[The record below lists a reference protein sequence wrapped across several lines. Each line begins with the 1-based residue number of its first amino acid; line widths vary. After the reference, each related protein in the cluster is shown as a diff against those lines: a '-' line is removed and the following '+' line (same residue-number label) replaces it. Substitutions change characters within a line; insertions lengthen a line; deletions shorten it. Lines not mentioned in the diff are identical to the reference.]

1 MMGGG
6 RVFILYQINHIIKK
20 IKLLFH
26 LKLEI
31 MNLIEKAIERG
42 FTNEDLKDVVI
53 IDNISRG
60 DIKAFG
66 ELYSKYYNVV
76 FKKLLM
82 LFGDTEKAKD
92 LTSEVM
98 LKVKDNVNKF
108 NVENGSG
115 KVDGWIKTIAH
126 NAFLDIKRKEKV
138 NGNFLFLDKEDVV
151 FELIEESKNVEQNLI
166 ENEELEIKDKKFQN
180 AFAKLK
186 NIERQIVM
194 LRFVENLS
202 YDEISKF
209 LNVDSGKLRVILHRA
224 KVKLE
229 KIIK

>member
-1 MMGGG
+1 
-6 RVFILYQINHIIKK
+6 
-20 IKLLFH
+20 
-26 LKLEI
+26 

-53 IDNISRG
+53 IDNISKG

-66 ELYSKYYNVV
+66 ELYFKYYNVV

-166 ENEELEIKDKKFQN
+166 ENEELEIKDKKLKN
-180 AFAKLK
+180 AFDKLK